1 MLPPLSRSGIRSPVT
16 AGRRG
21 DLVLA
26 SLSTLIGI
34 GSYLE
39 HDRDDDLAA
48 GEQARPCY
56 RGYHASSALCDTS
69 SSQGGTGRGDNKESK
84 GHSFFDAA
92 LQAKKEWLSSIERL
106 VDDNKGGEGVE
117 NEGADEPEETGQSSR
132 PAQSA
137 FERMRQR
144 YFEFQR
150 QDRPGPPASAHSSAG
165 AAKQQ
170 GAENESTIT
179 DFVSFANKMLQA
191 ATGGRK
197 DGPPDIEEL
206 VEKARGIANQTAGSP
221 TFAQKNSLSQE
232 SSFLSQVVYFQE
244 NAAEIQRKIEVA
256 LGPHLA
262 DENFKD
268 FVSAMPVAAMHYYL
282 EHEDSIKTPSWK
294 RRMHR
299 FTPAIGLDLVA
310 ELNEALVL
318 SELSYADTVEQ
329 VKDGLEVLSG
339 TANEESD
346 GKGDKPEWELLFC
359 DTESRPNKPSHFL
372 AMQKNAS
379 RYDDTL
385 HVLMVVR
392 GTKSIGDLITDV
404 MMQPADYECVASD
417 GRTVAGQ
424 AHDGIIE
431 SGRYLFLRHQKLLST
446 LLSLSKKRK
455 LDITLIGH
463 SLGAGA
469 ATIAAMEYNSGQLQ
483 DLGDVKVDARV
494 VGFGCPALL
503 SRELSRATEDFV
515 TTVVADSDVI
525 PRMSGATLGNLILDV
540 SDFDYKEQA
549 ERDVEQALLHVKSS
563 LTGSDGGKSIF
574 RIDDAD
580 VSKIMSYVKRG
591 LGNVATST
599 SQIETKGDDQR
610 LEPILYP
617 PGRCIHLYRDGIG
630 ISGSYVPCTFF
641 NEIDVARTMFD
652 DHLISSGY
660 RRIFLAMMRD
670 FHKDDHFSFSSKGF
684 NY

>member
-1 MLPPLSRSGIRSPVT
+1 MLPLPPLSRTGIRSPG
-16 AGRRG
+16 AAARRG

-26 SLSTLIGI
+26 SLSTLIGL

-39 HDRDDDLAA
+39 HAGDDPAA
-48 GEQARPCY
+48 GDRARPRY
-56 RGYHASSALCDTS
+56 RRGYHASSALCDATNGDS
-69 SSQGGTGRGDNKESK
+69 GSGRGGAGKDNE

-106 VDDNKGGEGVE
+106 VDDNKGGAGVD
-117 NEGADEPEETGQSSR
+117 NERADETEEAGLGN

-137 FERMRQR
+137 LERMRR
-144 YFEFQR
+144 KYIEFQR
-150 QDRPGPPASAHSSAG
+150 QDRQGPPTSTHPPAAAASLQDTEG
-165 AAKQQ
+165 
-170 GAENESTIT
+170 ESTIT

-191 ATGGRK
+191 ATGRR

-221 TFAQKNSLSQE
+221 TFSQNSLSPE
-232 SSFLSQVVYFQE
+232 SSFLSQVQYFRE
-244 NAAEIQRKIEVA
+244 NAGDIQRKIEIA

-262 DENFKD
+262 DENLKD

-310 ELNEALVL
+310 ELNEALIL

-329 VKDGLEVLSG
+329 VKDGLEVLSD
-339 TANEESD
+339 TANRD
-346 GKGDKPEWELLFC
+346 GDKKSDKPEWELLFC

-385 HVLMVVR
+385 HILMVVR

-404 MMQPADYECVASD
+404 MMQPTDYEYVASD
-417 GRTVAGQ
+417 SRTVAGQ

-431 SGRYLFLRHQKLLST
+431 SGRYLFRRHQKLLST

-455 LDITLIGH
+455 LDITLVGH

-469 ATIAAMEYNSGQLQ
+469 ATIAAMEYNSSQLRA
-483 DLGDVKVDARV
+483 LGDVRVDARV
-494 VGFGCPALL
+494 IGFGCPALL

-540 SDFDYKEQA
+540 SNFDYREQA
-549 ERDVEQALLHVKSS
+549 ERDVEQALLKVKSS

-574 RIDDAD
+574 SIDDAD
-580 VSKIMSYVKRG
+580 VGKIMRYVKRG
-591 LGNVATST
+591 LGNVVTST

-641 NEIDVARTMFD
+641 NEVSFD
-652 DHLISSGY
+652 EKTLLVSCVQNFYLLVSIRSMWPVPCLTT
-660 RRIFLAMMRD
+660 I
-670 FHKDDHFSFSSKGF
+670 
-684 NY
+684 

>member
-170 GAENESTIT
+170 GAENEGTIT

-515 TTVVADSDVI
+515 TTVVADSDVSKCLQLCVFASSSALTRNRKPSV

-641 NEIDVARTMFD
+641 NE
-652 DHLISSGY
+652 
-660 RRIFLAMMRD
+660 
-670 FHKDDHFSFSSKGF
+670 
-684 NY
+684 